1 MSVHTSHRVSLVT
14 RTAHAGYVLDGS
26 REDTPTGNTPNGTYM
41 NMRIIKG
48 LDAGVSHAVGTLC
61 ERLDDEVLVLRFP
74 LSVPWVLVNDRLD
87 VFLDVFHL
95 SSLVV

>member
-48 LDAGVSHAVGTLC
+48 LDVGVLHAIGTLC
-61 ERLDDEVLVLRFP
+61 KRIDHELLVLRFP
-74 LSVPWVLVNDRLD
+74 PSVPLVLVDNRLD
-87 VFLDVFHL
+87 VLLDVLHL